1 MIVRSANRQV
11 RSDGV
16 QVTEKVRRWLVR
28 KLLIKMMMCS
38 HAADDVRFDKTAAD
52 AQAAF
57 LQRYLILQKKT
68 ACRDYSRSVRHRL
81 RGRLVMNVRQTRIPH
96 TFPSQHHAL

>member
-1 MIVRSANRQV
+1 M
-11 RSDGV
+11 
-16 QVTEKVRRWLVR
+16 R

-38 HAADDVRFDKTAAD
+38 NTADDVRFDKMAAD

-57 LQRYLILQKKT
+57 LQGYLILQKKKQKKT